1 LTERLLIDFVPV
13 VLWLVMRQP
22 ASFHNGQYAMT
33 WSFSVWLV
41 AIIVLLPLVGCSP
54 DEMEVSIVA
63 GSISNVVA
71 GHDSKAEVNMSFINE
86 QDSVKEK
93 LPKIREIVKP
103 YLGKSGKLTMR
114 GDKITANFK
123 VPFGSKD
130 KVESSLEK
138 AVAKLVLDNGRLQL
152 QETPYLK
159 ALNRDLA
166 EIDFSIDIDLKAKH
180 LVYKIVGDESTN
192 CMVKATAVFV
202 DGEPHVHFAKQL
214 TADDS
219 VDIEFRCD
227 TDASV
232 WHQITPYIEIK

>member
-1 LTERLLIDFVPV
+1 MKIGCITMVMVLI
-13 VLWLVMRQP
+13 
-22 ASFHNGQYAMT
+22 
-33 WSFSVWLV
+33 
-41 AIIVLLPLVGCSP
+41 VGCSP
-54 DEMEVSIVA
+54 DEMAVSLSARSLLKIYQGEIDTA
-63 GSISNVVA
+63 SVV
-71 GHDSKAEVNMSFINE
+71 VSFANE
-86 QDSVKEK
+86 QNSVKER
-93 LPKIREIVKP
+93 LPKIREVVTP
-103 YLGKSGKLTMR
+103 YLGNGGKLTMR

-130 KVESSLEK
+130 KVESSTDK

-166 EIDFSIDIDLKAKH
+166 AIDFSIDVDLKAKH
-180 LVYKIVGDESTN
+180 FVYKVVGDESTN
-192 CMVKATAVFV
+192 CTVKATAVFV

-214 TADDS
+214 SADDS

-232 WHQITPYIEIK
+232 WHQIIPYIEVK

>member
-1 LTERLLIDFVPV
+1 
-13 VLWLVMRQP
+13 
-22 ASFHNGQYAMT
+22 
-33 WSFSVWLV
+33 
-41 AIIVLLPLVGCSP
+41 
-54 DEMEVSIVA
+54 MEVSLDSRAICDVA
-63 GSISNVVA
+63 KGEVAHADVV
-71 GHDSKAEVNMSFINE
+71 VSFANE

-93 LPKIREIVKP
+93 LPKIREVVKP

-123 VPFGSKD
+123 VPFASKE
-130 KVESSLEK
+130 KVASSSEK
-138 AVAKLVLDNGRLQL
+138 AVAKLVLDNGRLKL

-166 EIDFSIDIDLKAKH
+166 AIDFSIDVDLKAKH

-192 CMVKATAVFV
+192 CTVTATAVFV
-202 DGEPHVHFAKQL
+202 DGEPHIHFAKQL
-214 TADDS
+214 AADDS

>member
-1 LTERLLIDFVPV
+1 MSGKYLLIGAFMSFV
-13 VLWLVMRQP
+13 
-22 ASFHNGQYAMT
+22 
-33 WSFSVWLV
+33 
-41 AIIVLLPLVGCSP
+41 VGCSP
-54 DEMEVSIVA
+54 DEMEVSLSASALSSVA
-63 GSISNVVA
+63 ESQGYHADVSVSF
-71 GHDSKAEVNMSFINE
+71 VNG

-93 LPKIREIVKP
+93 LPKIREVVKP

-123 VPFGSKD
+123 VPFASKD
-130 KVESSLEK
+130 KIESSSEK

-166 EIDFSIDIDLKAKH
+166 AIDFSIDVDLKANH
-180 LVYKIVGDESTN
+180 LVYKIGGDESTN
-192 CMVKATAVFV
+192 CTVKATAVFV

-214 TADDS
+214 AADDS

-232 WHQITPYIEIK
+232 WHRIAPYVEVK